1 MIGRAASGISRAGR
15 IVSLAAMCGL
25 LAASPAVAQGGA
37 PAAEPPTGQPLPWQI
52 GLQPPASVVA
62 DEIHSFY
69 NLINYLIIGIAFF
82 VLLLLVWVVLAYR
95 EKANPT
101 PRKTTHNTALEVAWT
116 AIPVLIL
123 LVIAVPSFKL
133 LYLQY
138 SFPRPDLTIKAIGN
152 SWYWKH
158 EYPDLGNMAVTS
170 NMLTD
175 EEVLKQKLGAD
186 AFKQKYGALTG
197 AALTRALYN
206 DSKAVWA
213 ERKQPRLLAVDN
225 EILVPVN
232 KVVHVLVTSTDVI
245 HSWTVPALGSKM
257 DAVPG
262 RITAT
267 WFKARREGVFYG
279 QCSELCGRDHAFM
292 PIAVRV
298 VKDDVFK
305 AWSTAVRGRDMR
317 KAREIIEKA
326 AAEQGGSTSLAA
338 AGTPTHK

>member
-1 MIGRAASGISRAGR
+1 M
-15 IVSLAAMCGL
+15 SLAIAGMQ
-25 LAASPAVAQGGA
+25 LATLPALAQSL
-37 PAAEPPTGQPLPWQI
+37 PPTGQPLPWQY
-52 GLQPPASVVA
+52 GLQPPATVVA
-62 DEIHSFY
+62 EEIHYFY
-69 NLINYLIIGIAFF
+69 NLVNYLIIGIALF
-82 VLLLLVWVVLAYR
+82 VLALMVWVVIAFR

-101 PRKTTHNTALEVAWT
+101 PRKTTHNTVLEIAWT

-123 LVIAVPSFKL
+123 LIIAVPSFKL

-152 SWYWKH
+152 AWFWKH
-158 EYPDLGNMAVTS
+158 EYPDHGNMSVTS

-175 EEVLKQKLGAD
+175 EEVLKQKIGAD
-186 AFKQKYGALTG
+186 EFKKRYGALTG
-197 AALTRALYN
+197 TALSRKLLA
-206 DSKAVWA
+206 DAKSVWA

-245 HSWTVPALGSKM
+245 HSWTIPAFGSKM

-267 WFKARREGVFYG
+267 WFKAKREGVFYG

-298 VKDDVFK
+298 VKDQVFNDW
-305 AWSTAVRGRDMR
+305 AAAVRGRDMR
-317 KAREIIEKA
+317 KARQIIEKA
-326 AAEQGGSTSLAA
+326 AAEQAGSTSLAA
-338 AGTPTHK
+338 VSAPAK